1 MAGTGQLPLFTYGFR
16 TFFVAAGLSALILIP
31 LWAIGFGFQWPL
43 NTDWPPA
50 AWHGHEMLFG
60 FVCAAIAGFLL
71 TAVPSWTGQKGFG
84 GAPLMLMAA
93 VWLLGRLLVG
103 SSAVWP
109 FVAVAVADLAFL
121 AVLALFLAPPLL
133 RERNRNTPLL
143 AVLLLLW
150 LCNAGF
156 HLGLWRGDALLSRQT
171 LLAGINL
178 VLILVTVVAGRM
190 LPPVTTA
197 ALRQQGTNQVVRP
210 SRSLTPSAVT
220 FMIAVAVVDLIR
232 PNGLIAGGIALA
244 AAIAQGLRIAQW
256 QGYRVLRHPLVWVL
270 HLAYVWLPIGLLLKA
285 LALLTGVAA
294 ATHWL
299 HALTIGAIA
308 TMILGVM
315 TRVTLGHTGHRLQ
328 ALPRTPLA
336 YGLLTAAALLRVF
349 GTALPWISYPALIA
363 MSAALWTAGFG
374 LFLRIYGPLLL
385 APRADGKRG

>member
-1 MAGTGQLPLFTYGFR
+1 MTTMAGTGQLPLFTYGFR

-156 HLGLWRGDALLSRQT
+156 HLGLWRGDALLSLYLAIGIMIPIRLGTVSILRLVVALHLVNT
-171 LLAGINL
+171 LVA
-178 VLILVTVVAGRM
+178 LILVYTAMG
-190 LPPVTTA
+190 LPLAIFILTQFMRQVPMELKDA
-197 ALRQQGTNQVVRP
+197 ARIDGASEYRIFRIVLPLVSP
-210 SRSLTPSAVT
+210 
-220 FMIAVAVVDLIR
+220 AVATVAVFTIVPIWNDLWF
-232 PNGLIAGGIALA
+232 PLILA
-244 AAIAQGLRIAQW
+244 PGDST
-256 QGYRVLRHPLVWVL
+256 
-270 HLAYVWLPIGLLLKA
+270 K
-285 LALLTGVAA
+285 T
-294 ATHWL
+294 
-299 HALTIGAIA
+299 
-308 TMILGVM
+308 
-315 TRVTLGHTGHRLQ
+315 VTLGAQQFLGQFVSDWNAVLSSLTL
-328 ALPRTPLA
+328 AMLPVLIIFILFSRQLIK
-336 YGLLTAAALLRVF
+336 GLTAGA
-349 GTALPWISYPALIA
+349 I
-363 MSAALWTAGFG
+363 
-374 LFLRIYGPLLL
+374 
-385 APRADGKRG
+385 K